1 MQTTLNGNSLIVP
14 KKGEGS
20 VAKSLGAQLAT
31 EALEVRVLRTGE
43 TVTLPE
49 SASLGL
55 AQILTQLG
63 QGNGFAVMAVQS
75 ELTTQQAADLLNVSR
90 PYLVKLLDEGV
101 IPCRKVGVQRRLLL
115 GDVLRYKE
123 EMYANQL
130 KGMAEL
136 TALNEEL
143 GLHNDESDQ

>member
-20 VAKSLGAQLAT
+20 VAKTLGAQLAT

-43 TVTLPE
+43 TVALPE

-90 PYLVKLLDEGV
+90 PFLVELLDEKK
-101 IPCRKVGVQRRLLL
+101 IPFRKVGKHRRVRVEDLMS
-115 GDVLRYKE
+115 YKE
-123 EMYANQL
+123 KTDTDRRKIL
-130 KGMAEL
+130 D
-136 TALNEEL
+136 ALAKEAQEL
-143 GLHNDESDQ
+143 GIGY